1 MAQWENS
8 LRYFFYSAKRLVCN
22 AAFVHSA
29 SFCRVEQLS
38 SLAYSAAAYHPPP
51 TPYPVSGTMHHLPPL
66 PRYPGSASRLPTP
79 LLAATPPLDRVTS
92 IG

>member
-1 MAQWENS
+1 MVELFEILLLPKDLCVMRRSCIAR
-8 LRYFFYSAKRLVCN
+8 LFF
-22 AAFVHSA
+22 
-29 SFCRVEQLS
+29 FCSVEQLS